1 MRALVREGV
10 TLMREPERGLPA
22 FLAVLVLFVFVL
34 PSLGMD
40 GSDGRLYA
48 DVATSLVLVSGVAV
62 VSGQRAVF
70 GLTLVFAFL
79 ALLVR
84 WATWFFPP
92 GRLGVWPDLITIA
105 TIGLFSLLIL
115 IQVVRSGPVT
125 AARLQGAVAVYL
137 LLGIAWA
144 SAYEVVEYVFPGA
157 FSSAGAQPLSKDDWV
172 YFSFV
177 TLTTVGYG
185 DIVPVHRVARSLA
198 IGEALTGQLY
208 IAVLLAR
215 LVSLTVSP
223 RS

>member
-1 MRALVREGV
+1 
-10 TLMREPERGLPA
+10 MREPERGLPV
-22 FLAVLVLFVFVL
+22 FLAVLVLFAFVL
-34 PSLGMD
+34 PSLGIE

-48 DVATSLVLVSGVAV
+48 DVATTLLLVSGVAV
-62 VSGQRAVF
+62 ASGQRAMF

-84 WATWFFPP
+84 WATWFLPP

-144 SAYEVVEYVFPGA
+144 SAYGIVEYVFPGA
-157 FSSAGAQPLSKDDWV
+157 FSSAGAQPVSNYDWV

-215 LVSLTVSP
+215 LVSLTVSS